1 MSLSSWLLCLV
12 LAALTVH
19 CPWLVEAPIAGAA
32 AIAHQP
38 ALLVALAV
46 ATLGHK
52 IHRRW
57 A

>member
-1 MSLSSWLLCLV
+1 MSWSSWLLCLV

-19 CPWLVEAPIAGAA
+19 YPWLLEAPIAGATA
-32 AIAHQP
+32 AAQQP
-38 ALLVALAV
+38 ALLVAVAV
-46 ATLGHK
+46 TILGHK